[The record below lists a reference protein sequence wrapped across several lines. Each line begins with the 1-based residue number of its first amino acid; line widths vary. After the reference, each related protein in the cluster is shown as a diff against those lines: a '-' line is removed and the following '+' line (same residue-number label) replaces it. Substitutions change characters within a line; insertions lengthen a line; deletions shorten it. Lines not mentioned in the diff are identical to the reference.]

1 LYTLNCKGVKMD
13 SKNVKNPRLADLLL
27 SSYTFAAKVSDIP
40 GASIVSDN
48 VELVLAEF
56 GDDAEVVEA
65 RFGTEVASLSE
76 AAGVATLDFT
86 SAVTASDVIQV
97 SVRSPK
103 SL

>member
-1 LYTLNCKGVKMD
+1 MN
-13 SKNVKNPRLADLLL
+13 SKNIRNPRLADLLL
-27 SSYTFAAKVSDIP
+27 TSYTFAAAVQDIP

-65 RFGTEVASLSE
+65 RFGTEVATLSE
-76 AAGVATLDFT
+76 ASGVATLDFT
-86 SAVTASDVIQV
+86 SAVTSSDVIQV

-103 SL
+103 SI

>member
-1 LYTLNCKGVKMD
+1 MD
-13 SKNVKNPRLADLLL
+13 SKNISNSRLADLLL
-27 SSYTFAAKVSDIP
+27 SSETFAAKVSDIP

-56 GDDAEVVEA
+56 GDDAEIVEA
-65 RFGTEVASLSE
+65 RFGAEIASLSE

-86 SAVTASDVIQV
+86 SAVSATDVIQV